1 MQFKGCATHN
11 YSKGCQKVFFSK
23 MKKSND
29 DQSKKKVAL
38 TIIMAT
44 SEKLKESSKNFV
56 FIIYSLMKMACFGYV
71 D

>member
-1 MQFKGCATHN
+1 
-11 YSKGCQKVFFSK
+11 